1 MTQAPG
7 NRQAL
12 ALAFA
17 DRVFEVANTLLPAI
31 PPIMV
36 PNKAKNLEVVGSG
49 VLVRVGPSEFLVT
62 AAHVM
67 DQARHGL
74 HIAGPSNV
82 VHISGKYAETT
93 GAANRARD
101 KIDLALFPLSEREVV
116 QLRDARFIN
125 VLEFEVTSV
134 SEPRPPGDEMLLL
147 IGYPVSRQPHPQN
160 AVVDPRHFYYI
171 GTEGQASE
179 YSRLEW
185 NVTDTVLMTYEKKHT
200 LNRLAQ
206 RVTTP
211 DPYGMSGGGVFRLF
225 DRKLVAV
232 PIHYLGRQHNLV
244 AATRA
249 IHIIHGLRQR
259 FKHVTPR
266 FLQK

>member
-1 MTQAPG
+1 MTQGPVD
-7 NRQAL
+7 RQAI
-12 ALAFA
+12 AVAFA
-17 DRVFEVANTLLPAI
+17 DRVLEAANTLLPAI
-31 PPIMV
+31 APVMV

-49 VLVRVGPSEFLVT
+49 ILLRVGPSEFLVT

-67 DQARHGL
+67 DQACHGL

-82 VHISGKYAETT
+82 VHISGRYAETT
-93 GAANRARD
+93 GVANRARD

-125 VLEFEVTSV
+125 VLEFEVYPV
-134 SEPRPPGDEMLLL
+134 SELRRPGDEMLLL
-147 IGYPVSRQPHPQN
+147 IGYPVSRQPRPQN
-160 AVVDPRHFYYI
+160 DVVDPRHFYYI
-171 GTEGQASE
+171 GTEVQASE
-179 YSRLEW
+179 YSRWEW
-185 NVTDTVLMTYEKKHT
+185 NAADTVLMTYEKKHT
-200 LNRLAQ
+200 LNRLAE

-225 DRKLVAV
+225 DLKLVAV
-232 PIHYLGRQHNLV
+232 PIHYLGRQHDLV

-266 FLQK
+266 FL